1 MTELLAAGFLDT
13 YRFLYPDKTGA
24 YSWWSYRF
32 NARTRN
38 VGWRLDYFIVSQRL
52 QSRISKA
59 DILSQVM
66 GSDHCPVSLELN
78 I

>member
-1 MTELLAAGFLDT
+1 MPQVPAEDD
-13 YRFLYPDKTGA
+13 RFLLVQLQQICPEIVLPLHA
-24 YSWWSYRF
+24 VI
-32 NARTRN
+32 NA
-38 VGWRLDYFIVSQRL
+38 SQRL